1 MELDLDPINALRLY
15 FNLNEKNVHHIVV
28 KNIK

>member
-1 MELDLDPINALRLY
+1 MELDLDPINTLRLY
-15 FNLNEKNVHHIVV
+15 FNLKEKNVHHIVV